1 MIQTII
7 QNNET
12 GQTAV
17 ADLPQSRMNMAGML
31 ASIGI
36 RQPAYEIPC
45 HDDEEG
51 GIQVKLNGRD
61 RFEAQVVAAVRET
74 DTLASVNAV
83 CEMFCSLPYDRQQEL
98 RADIEENGLASLKVF
113 AEKMTH
119 LDQSD
124 VSVSYYCPLTADLYE
139 RNEWGDMSDDP
150 LELDG
155 DLISGYE
162 QRIREALMR
171 EQDGDDM
178 AAYFDEDNAAVS
190 KLRAVEWDVE
200 SVGGVL
206 YGKITAHLTELFTD
220 EEEAV
225 FLDWVSGQNSDG
237 LGEGFEQRAIRTGDG
252 EMYVHL
258 WNPDDSWFLCRED
271 QLDEHI
277 EHNYGM
283 GGMT

>member
-7 QNNET
+7 QNNNT
-12 GQTAV
+12 GRMAV
-17 ADLPQSRMNMAGML
+17 TDLPQSRMNMAGML

-124 VSVSYYCPLTADLYE
+124 VSVSYQRDSHLYSEKEADTC
-139 RNEWGDMSDDP
+139 
-150 LELDG
+150 
-155 DLISGYE
+155 
-162 QRIREALMR
+162 IRGQIQCR
-171 EQDGDDM
+171 R
-178 AAYFDEDNAAVS
+178 F
-190 KLRAVEWDVE
+190 
-200 SVGGVL
+200 SV
-206 YGKITAHLTELFTD
+206 
-220 EEEAV
+220 
-225 FLDWVSGQNSDG
+225 
-237 LGEGFEQRAIRTGDG
+237 
-252 EMYVHL
+252 
-258 WNPDDSWFLCRED
+258 
-271 QLDEHI
+271 
-277 EHNYGM
+277 
-283 GGMT
+283 

>member
-1 MIQTII
+1 MIQAII
-7 QNNET
+7 QNNNT
-12 GQTAV
+12 GRTAV
-17 ADLPQSRMNMAGML
+17 TDLPQSRMNMAGML

-124 VSVSYYCPLTADLYE
+124 VSVHTMP
-139 RNEWGDMSDDP
+139 P
-150 LELDG
+150 P
-155 DLISGYE
+155 
-162 QRIREALMR
+162 MR
-171 EQDGDDM
+171 EVVD
-178 AAYFDEDNAAVS
+178 AAPEGAFSDF
-190 KLRAVEWDVE
+190 
-200 SVGGVL
+200 SV
-206 YGKITAHLTELFTD
+206 
-220 EEEAV
+220 
-225 FLDWVSGQNSDG
+225 
-237 LGEGFEQRAIRTGDG
+237 
-252 EMYVHL
+252 
-258 WNPDDSWFLCRED
+258 
-271 QLDEHI
+271 
-277 EHNYGM
+277 
-283 GGMT
+283 